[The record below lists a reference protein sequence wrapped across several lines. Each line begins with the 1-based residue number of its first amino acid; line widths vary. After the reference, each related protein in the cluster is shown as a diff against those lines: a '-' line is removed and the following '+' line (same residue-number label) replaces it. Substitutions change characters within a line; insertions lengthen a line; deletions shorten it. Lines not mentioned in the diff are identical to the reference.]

1 MIDGVH
7 GWTQDMAAFTPRQL
21 DLSAVA
27 GEAVPGYC
35 SGGMLECPPFK
46 AADEA
51 ATTALTTYL
60 TAADHELVELRE
72 IARACADD
80 YRRADGTSAE
90 ALVKVRDA
98 APLGPAPV
106 FADAVDGY
114 RVVRR
119 GPGGDPA
126 GMS

>member
-1 MIDGVH
+1 
-7 GWTQDMAAFTPRQL
+7 MAAFEPRPL
-21 DLSAVA
+21 DLRAVA
-27 GEAVPGYC
+27 QEAVPSYC
-35 SGGMLECPPFK
+35 GGGMLECPPFRT
-46 AADEA
+46 ADETS
-51 ATTALTTYL
+51 TTALTTYL

-72 IARACADD
+72 ITRACADD
-80 YRRADGTSAE
+80 YQRADGTSAE

-106 FADAVDGY
+106 FAEAVDGY
-114 RVVRR
+114 RMVPR